1 MLGALLV
8 GLCLAG
14 SPQQARAAGFYDV
27 PSGEWYATWVGQAA
41 DKGLMSGYKDAR
53 GNLTGWFGPDDPITR
68 AQVATVLWRMAGA
81 PAASGASFPD
91 VSPSD
96 WHYAAVSWCVKAGIV
111 TGYTAGADKGCFRP
125 DRAVTRQELAVMV
138 WRYAKYAG
146 VDVSYPDP
154 AAFRSTTDWRIVAS
168 WASDAL
174 TWTSAAGVLS
184 GSVNADGTRSVL
196 PGGTA
201 TRAQASKVFVV
212 LSGRPSAPKATFTVS
227 FNSNGGSAV
236 KAQSVK
242 ACAKAAKPAN
252 PTRAGYAFKGWYADK
267 GLTKAYDFG
276 SKVTAGVTLYAKW
289 QANSFTVTF
298 NSNGGSAV
306 KAQSVKAGAKATKP
320 ANPTRAGYTFKG
332 WYAYKALTKAYDFS
346 TAVKSNLTLYAKW
359 QANSYTVAFEPNGGS
374 AVSKQTVSYGGKA
387 SQPKTP
393 TKDGA
398 EFVGWYTDEELTQA
412 YDFNAAVEGNLALYT
427 KWKGQAYAVLYS
439 DGLLSLQAGAD
450 TEEGHGSVVAQWDW
464 DGASSP
470 WDAEAE
476 RIYGVVARDGV
487 PVYDASRLF
496 YDLGRCRSMDL
507 ERLDVSTCSNFHGM
521 FSGCFLKAL
530 DLSGWD
536 VSSATDLGYMFYG
549 CSSLTTLDLSGWDV
563 SSVTSFCSGRYDL
576 GRYGGSM
583 FRGCL
588 ALTSLNLSGWDVS
601 SATDLSGMFVF
612 CSSLASLDLSGWNPS
627 SATSLSY
634 MFRGCSALT
643 SLDLFGWDVSS
654 AKSLSGMFSGCSSL
668 ASVTLGAGCGRLVSY
683 LPSGPWYDA
692 AGAEYSTIPAKAL
705 PGTFTRSVASAQ
717 ADAAEAALFDEVVPL
732 DDAAAVPE
740 GLLYVVAAEGSAYEL
755 GVEYT
760 ELGGRYVGPGAYVTG
775 YAGQADA
782 LELPLDIDGSP
793 VVSADLSWDGEG
805 RADMTRLSS
814 LSFGRAEGGAS
825 SLAQLDFSGNAL
837 AVLDLSGLD
846 ALARLDCQDNPIADL
861 SQLQAWAAQEGHEA
875 VLPQAAASEGDAAD
889 GSAVV
894 SGSQGAGGAADADA
908 AGTEEAFDTVAP
920 SDAGQA
926 GGADGADAAVQP
938 ADSGQAGDTEGA
950 DDGDQVDGSI
960 ESSGDDQADGSDQT
974 GDVDQSDG
982 TDSNQAGDSSQ
993 ARATDLGQ
1001 AEAPSEASE
1010 PAEAE
1015 AVAEESSD
1023 GAEPSELGEE
1033 ALAQAA

>member
-1 MLGALLV
+1 
-8 GLCLAG
+8 
-14 SPQQARAAGFYDV
+14 
-27 PSGEWYATWVGQAA
+27 
-41 DKGLMSGYKDAR
+41 
-53 GNLTGWFGPDDPITR
+53 
-68 AQVATVLWRMAGA
+68 MA
-81 PAASGASFPD
+81 FE
-91 VSPSD
+91 
-96 WHYAAVSWCVKAGIV
+96 
-111 TGYTAGADKGCFRP
+111 T
-125 DRAVTRQELAVMV
+125 
-138 WRYAKYAG
+138 
-146 VDVSYPDP
+146 
-154 AAFRSTTDWRIVAS
+154 
-168 WASDAL
+168 
-174 TWTSAAGVLS
+174 
-184 GSVNADGTRSVL
+184 
-196 PGGTA
+196 
-201 TRAQASKVFVV
+201 
-212 LSGRPSAPKATFTVS
+212 
-227 FNSNGGSAV
+227 NGGSAV
-236 KAQSVK
+236 SKQTVSYGGKAS
-242 ACAKAAKPAN
+242 KPAN
-252 PTRAGYAFKGWYADK
+252 PTRAGYAFKGWYA
-267 GLTKAYDFG
+267 
-276 SKVTAGVTLYAKW
+276 
-289 QANSFTVTF
+289 
-298 NSNGGSAV
+298 
-306 KAQSVKAGAKATKP
+306 
-320 ANPTRAGYTFKG
+320 
-332 WYAYKALTKAYDFS
+332 YKALTKAYDFG
-346 TAVKSNLTLYAKW
+346 TAVKGNLTLYAKW
-359 QANSYTVAFEPNGGS
+359 QANSYTVAFETNGGS
-374 AVSKQTVSYGGKA
+374 SVAKQAVPYGGKA

-536 VSSATDLGYMFYG
+536 VSSVEDFSSMFCGCSFLAALDLSGWDVSSATDLGYMFYG

-563 SSVTSFCSGRYDL
+563 SSAEDLRLMFNGCS
-576 GRYGGSM
+576 
-583 FRGCL
+583 
-588 ALTSLNLSGWDVS
+588 ALET
-601 SATDLSGMFVF
+601 
-612 CSSLASLDLSGWNPS
+612 LDLSGWNPS
-627 SATSLSY
+627 SAT
-634 MFRGCSALT
+634 
-643 SLDLFGWDVSS
+643 D
-654 AKSLSGMFSGCSSL
+654 LSGMFSGRLPLTSLDLSGWDVSSVEDFSSMFRGRLPLTSLDLSGWDVSSVKSLTGMFRSCSSL

-825 SLAQLDFSGNAL
+825 SLAQLDVSGNAL
-837 AVLDLSGLD
+837 AALDLSGLD

-938 ADSGQAGDTEGA
+938 ADSGQADDTEGA
-950 DDGDQVDGSI
+950 EDGDQVDGSV
-960 ESSGDDQADGSDQT
+960 EPSGDGQT
-974 GDVDQSDG
+974 DG
-982 TDSNQAGDSSQ
+982 TDQAGDPSQ
-993 ARATDLGQ
+993 TGATDLGQ
-1001 AEAPSEASE
+1001 AEAPSEVSE

-1033 ALAQAA
+1033 APAQAA